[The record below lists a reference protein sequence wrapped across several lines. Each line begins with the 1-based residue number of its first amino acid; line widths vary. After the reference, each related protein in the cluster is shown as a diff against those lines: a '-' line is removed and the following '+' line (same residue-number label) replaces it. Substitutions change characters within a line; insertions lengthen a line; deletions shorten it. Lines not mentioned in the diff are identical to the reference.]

1 MKYFLLSICVLFTF
15 AAKAQEKVELV
26 ISAGMVYSAS
36 TSFSKSGKYVAN
48 FAYKRVHIWDVKTG
62 RQIREASVTTND
74 SHTLDTVWFS
84 DDDKHLFV
92 GLMMSNDKYEV
103 DVVTGESVFIKSDVV
118 YDYTQP
124 FHQSVM
130 MKGSTHMQSKSKKD
144 LIFKSP
150 DNKHELRMRKIKN
163 PYDDLNIVPFMYTS
177 VVKSGAK
184 ETLANDTVYTV
195 DIAFSNDSKLVYS
208 NKKIYNLKTHKLVS
222 ELQVAPYA
230 PLGIGFLP
238 GTHIPVT
245 GAKDHIRIWDF
256 PTIRTIPLKGLSS
269 FKYAPGY
276 GFAIADIYDPT
287 SQKKKQA
294 RIDFRQEKVL
304 NRITSSASKIAY
316 LSTVGVDAK
325 TYCLN
330 DFEKKNPSSY
340 EMKFFGYMMDGES
353 GKMIKKVKNTATM
366 LHTSTPNVI
375 IIDSASS
382 KKQLYDI
389 NKGVIGD
396 FPVDKEAI
404 FSFVYLV
411 SNSKKYAMGNLY
423 GTPLPNPD
431 LDQIQVAAWETST
444 GKRVFSEW
452 VDGGSFLAYEISPD
466 ESMFAMAE
474 NSGDILI
481 YNFKSGEKMMTLK
494 GHTNS
499 AMELAFSDDGNRLIS
514 SSYDGSRKV
523 WNLQTE
529 KEMVSLVSIGD
540 VDYAIVTPDQYYYT
554 TKGANSNIHFVKGME
569 IYPFAQFDL
578 KYNRPDI
585 ILQRMLADN
594 QEMVRPYNL
603 AYLKR
608 LKRLGFS
615 EDMLSGEFHMPEVE
629 ITNSESFP
637 ITTSSQAIELAVR
650 GIDSKYKLDRILVR
664 VNGVPIHGKLGLSVK
679 GKGVKSIGQKIKLNL
694 ATGSNAIS
702 VAVMNE
708 KGVESLTD
716 NFTIQYIPGKK
727 KLPNLHLFTIG
738 VSKYK
743 SEDFNL
749 SYASKDAS
757 DLAALYSGEHA
768 PFKEVF
774 SHHLVD
780 GDVTGASV
788 SQLKEALKA
797 TNVDDVV
804 CVFFAGHGLL
814 DGDLNY
820 FLAAHDVNFEDPVD
834 GGIPYESL
842 EDLLDGIPARKKLML
857 LDACHSGEIDKD
869 EVAIVENT
877 TQPDDVTFRA
887 VGSSG
892 LKQVGLNN
900 SFELMKELFSDIRKS
915 SGTMI
920 ISSAGGTEYAM
931 EGDQWNNGVFTY
943 CLLNGLKNGDAD
955 LNNDH
960 IIMMSEVNQYVRL
973 KVTELTQGRQQ
984 PTNRV
989 EVFELDFR
997 LW

>member
-1 MKYFLLSICVLFTF
+1 MKYFLLSICFLFTF
-15 AAKAQEKVELV
+15 SAKAQEDVELV
-26 ISAGMVYSAS
+26 ISAGMIYSS
-36 TSFSKSGKYVAN
+36 GTSFSKSGKYIAN
-48 FAYKRVHIWDVKTG
+48 FAYKRLHIWDVKTG
-62 RQIREASVTTND
+62 REIRETGVTSND
-74 SHTLDTVWFS
+74 AHTLDTVWFS
-84 DDDKHLFV
+84 DDDKYVFV
-92 GLMMSNDKYEV
+92 GLMMNNDKYRV
-103 DVVTGESVFIKSDVV
+103 DVLTGKSELITSDVT

-124 FHQSVM
+124 MHQNVG
-130 MKGSTHMQSKSKKD
+130 MKANTHMASKSKKD

-150 DNKHELRMRKIKN
+150 DNKHDLRMRKIKN
-163 PYDDLNIVPFMYTS
+163 PYDDLNIVPYMYTS
-177 VVKSGAK
+177 VLKSGSK
-184 ETLANDTVYTV
+184 ETLANDTAYTV
-195 DIAFSNDSKLVYS
+195 DIAFSSDSRLVYS
-208 NKKIYNLKTHKLVS
+208 NKRIYNLETHKLVS
-222 ELQVAPYA
+222 ELQIAPYA
-230 PLGIGFLP
+230 PLGVGFLP

-256 PTIRTIPLKGLSS
+256 PTIRTIPLEGLSS

-276 GFAIADIYDPT
+276 EYGIADIYDQK
-287 SQKKKQA
+287 SEKKKQA
-294 RIDFRQEKVL
+294 RVDFRQEKVT
-304 NRITSSASKIAY
+304 NKITSVASKIAY
-316 LSTVGVDAK
+316 LSTVGIDAK
-325 TYCLN
+325 TYCMN
-330 DFEKKNPSSY
+330 DYEKKSANSY
-340 EMKFFGYMMDGES
+340 EMKFFGYVMDGLT
-353 GKMIKKVKNTATM
+353 GKMIKKVKNTTTM
-366 LHTSTPNVI
+366 LNTNVPNQI
-375 IIDSASS
+375 IIDSSSS
-382 KKQLYDI
+382 KKQLYDL
-389 NKGVIGD
+389 NKGVISD

-404 FSFVYLV
+404 YSFVYLV
-411 SNSKKYAMGNLY
+411 SNSKKYALGNLY
-423 GTPLPNPD
+423 GTPAPDPNKE
-431 LDQIQVAAWETST
+431 QVQVAAWSTST
-444 GKRVFSEW
+444 GERVFSEW
-452 VDGGSFLAYEISPD
+452 VDGNSFLAYEISPD

-481 YNFKSGEKMMTLK
+481 YNFKSGEKMMHLK
-494 GHTNS
+494 GHRNS
-499 AMELAFSDDGNRLIS
+499 AMELSFSDDGNRLIS
-514 SSYDGSRKV
+514 ASYDGTRKV

-529 KEMVSLVSIGD
+529 KEMVSLISIGD
-540 VDYAIVTPDQYYYT
+540 ADYAIVTPDQYYYS

-603 AYLKR
+603 AYQKR

-637 ITTSSQAIELAVR
+637 ITTSSQEIELAVR
-650 GIDSKYKLDRILVR
+650 GIDSKYKLDRILLR
-664 VNGVPIHGKLGLSVK
+664 VNGVPVHGKLGLSIK
-679 GKGVKSIGQKIKLNL
+679 DKGVKSLGQKIKLQL
-694 ATGSNAIS
+694 ASGANDIS

-716 NFTIQYIPGKK
+716 NFSIKYIPSKE

-743 SEDFNL
+743 SADFNL
-749 SYASKDAS
+749 NYASKDAS
-757 DLAALYSGEHA
+757 DLAALYNGEHA
-768 PFKEVF
+768 PFNEVIN
-774 SHHLVD
+774 HHLVD
-780 GDVTGASV
+780 DKVTGSAV
-788 SQLKEALKA
+788 NQLKEALKE

-820 FLAAHDVNFEDPVD
+820 FLAAHDVNFEDPAE
-834 GGIPYESL
+834 GGIPYETL

-857 LDACHSGEIDKD
+857 LDACHSGEIDKE

-892 LKQVGLNN
+892 IQQVGLNN

-943 CLLNGLKNGDAD
+943 CLLNGLKNGGAD
-955 LNNDH
+955 LNRDNV
-960 IIMMSEVNQYVRL
+960 IMMSEVNKYVRE
-973 KVTELTQGRQQ
+973 KVSELTLGKQQ